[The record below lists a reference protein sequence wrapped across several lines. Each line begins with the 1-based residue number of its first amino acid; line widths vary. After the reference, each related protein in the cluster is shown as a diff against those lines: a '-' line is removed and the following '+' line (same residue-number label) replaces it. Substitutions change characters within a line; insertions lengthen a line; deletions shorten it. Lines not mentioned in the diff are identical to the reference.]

1 MKRIITALLIIF
13 TMNGLSSAQTGI
25 VAENLNK
32 KTFQLNENVTSEKV
46 SFYTRLGIQI
56 VGEIYTPKDIDKT
69 IKYPGIIV
77 GHPFGSNKEQ
87 SSEFYAQELAS
98 RGFVTLAFDMERY
111 GESGG
116 QPRNVATP
124 EGFVED
130 FMSAMDFMGTRS
142 FVDKERIGGIGIC
155 ASGSLVMATASIDP
169 RYKAIATVSMNDL
182 GRSRRQGINDI
193 MTRDQLK
200 VTLDNVVKQRWEDFE
215 QGTVTYAPGAPEYL
229 DEKSDIIA
237 RDFYD
242 YYRTPRGQHPRAT
255 TNTSVTSTSSFM
267 LFYPFELIDLI
278 SPRPLLFITGE
289 KAYTRYI
296 NEDVYKL
303 ASEPKELI
311 VIPGATHVDLYDKTE
326 SIPFDKLESFFRVSL
341 K

>member
-1 MKRIITALLIIF
+1 
-13 TMNGLSSAQTGI
+13 MNNLASAQT
-25 VAENLNK
+25 VTNAENLNK
-32 KTFQLNENVTSEKV
+32 KIFQLNENVTSEKV

-56 VGEIYTPKDIDKT
+56 VGEIYTPKNIDKT
-69 IKYPGIIV
+69 IKHPGIII

-87 SSEFYAQELAS
+87 SSGFYAQELAS

-130 FMSAMDFMGTRS
+130 FMAAMDFMGTRT
-142 FVDKERIGGIGIC
+142 FVDKERIGGMGIC

-182 GRSRRQGINDI
+182 GRSRRQGINDVI
-193 MTRDQLK
+193 TRDQLK
-200 VTLDNVVKQRWEDFE
+200 VILDNVAQQRWKDIKN
-215 QGTVTYAPGAPEYL
+215 GTITYAPGAPEYI
-229 DEKSDIIA
+229 DENSNIIA
-237 RDFYD
+237 QDFFD

-255 TNTSVTSTSSFM
+255 TNTSVTSTSSLM
-267 LFYPFELIDLI
+267 LFYPFELIELI
-278 SPRPLLFITGE
+278 SPRPLLFIAGE

-311 VIPGATHVDLYDKTE
+311 IIPNATHVDLYDKKE
-326 SIPFDKLESFFRVSL
+326 LIPFDKLDHFFKESL